1 MSQLNQANTMEE
13 DEIDLKELWK
23 TIKGGKKVIFITMF
37 VIVTMTLVYAL
48 SIPNI
53 YKSKAVLIPKAE
65 KSSGL
70 GGLGGLAA
78 MAGISVGGGS
88 MTPDIAFNS
97 LLKNYEF
104 MKKFIVKNKIYE
116 HYTDENVDK
125 NYVFALGFRDI
136 YEFFKSDKK
145 EQSYEEELFGLVKV
159 VQKNLSI
166 ASDKK
171 SGLITVSY
179 SDADRAFT
187 PKVVN
192 DFLNDASEYLVSNNL
207 NIINSK
213 LDYFSKELQKAESFE
228 LRTSISGMISNIVQE
243 KVMMKS
249 KRYYQCDVLT
259 TPSVSYVKDKTKPK
273 RALIL
278 VVAFIT
284 SLILGVFIVFF
295 RNFIKKGE
303 I

>member
-1 MSQLNQANTMEE
+1 MSQVNTMEE
-13 DEIDLKELWK
+13 DEIDLKELWQ
-23 TIKGGKKVIFITMF
+23 TIKSGKKVIFITISL
-37 VIVTMTLVYAL
+37 IVTMTLIYTL
-48 SIPNI
+48 SIPNV
-53 YKSKAVLIPKAE
+53 YKSEAVLIPKAE

-136 YEFFKSDKK
+136 YEFFKSEKK
-145 EQSYEEELFGLVKV
+145 EQNYEQELFDLVKIL
-159 VQKNLSI
+159 QKNLSI

-179 SDADRAFT
+179 SDADRTFT

-207 NIINSK
+207 DIINSK

-284 SLILGVFIVFF
+284 SLILGIFIVFF

-303 I
+303 V